1 MHPESDFRIDAKILL
16 NAAACQGCSFYCFW
30 VIMGKPTEG
39 GGGVKLT
46 LPLSP
51 QDKMVNIHTYEKYNL
66 KKISGQHF
74 FHQEYFLF
82 KTKR

>member
-51 QDKMVNIHTYEKYNL
+51 QDKMVNIHTLWKIQFEKD
-66 KKISGQHF
+66 IWAAF
-74 FHQEYFLF
+74 FSPGIFSV
-82 KTKR
+82 